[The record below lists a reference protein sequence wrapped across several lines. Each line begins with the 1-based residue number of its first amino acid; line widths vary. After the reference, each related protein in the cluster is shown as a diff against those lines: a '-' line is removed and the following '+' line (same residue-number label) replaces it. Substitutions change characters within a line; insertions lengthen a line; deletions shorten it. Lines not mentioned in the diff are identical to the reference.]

1 MISKVMFSIKT
12 SIRNWSDQIISYST
26 KNHKN
31 ISIVINNKK
40 CELTIQ
46 GNDEYDNLQYIILIW
61 EILVWQDGYFYAPTN
76 YSVNGIE
83 RPIENLV
90 SNNSRITDSKWISDS
105 LLLCRNHRQI
115 DEEIVEKYRTIRCL
129 DRKDKSM
136 NASMFSSFFYLI
148 SESYSQINLEHR
160 LVLLMHIC
168 DGFVIKFCEGREKN
182 NSGNISKI
190 IQKIDHKKYKAGA
203 RLLGISSS
211 RAIEALGE
219 TRNELSH
226 YTYKSK
232 SLGFFIN
239 NPDTSTD
246 NMVNLYA
253 FYVLAI
259 ALRVAVLNEIG
270 VNVTDEVKDYVMDD
284 YLDWI
289 KLVKHLDEDC
299 VLPKNVLRQ
308 MIQKI
313 QNQESK
319 N

>member
-1 MISKVMFSIKT
+1 MISKVVFSIKT
-12 SIRNWSDQIISYST
+12 SIRNWNDQIISYST
-26 KNHKN
+26 KDHKD

-46 GNDEYDNLQYIILIW
+46 GNDENDNLQYIILIW

-115 DEEIVEKYRTIRCL
+115 DEEIVEKYRTIRYL
-129 DRKDKSM
+129 DRKDESM

-168 DGFVIKFCEGREKN
+168 DGFVIEYFEGSGAN
-182 NSGNISKI
+182 NSGNINKI
-190 IQKIDHKKYKAGA
+190 IQKINRKKYKAGA
-203 RLLGISSS
+203 CLLGISSS
-211 RAIEALGE
+211 RAIKALGE

-232 SLGFFIN
+232 SLGSFIN
-239 NPDTSTD
+239 NPDTATD
-246 NMVNLYA
+246 DMVNLYA

-313 QNQESK
+313 QNHESK

>member
-1 MISKVMFSIKT
+1 MISKVVFSIKT

-26 KNHKN
+26 KDHKN

-136 NASMFSSFFYLI
+136 NASMFSSFFI
-148 SESYSQINLEHR
+148 
-160 LVLLMHIC
+160 
-168 DGFVIKFCEGREKN
+168 
-182 NSGNISKI
+182 
-190 IQKIDHKKYKAGA
+190 
-203 RLLGISSS
+203 
-211 RAIEALGE
+211 
-219 TRNELSH
+219 
-226 YTYKSK
+226 
-232 SLGFFIN
+232 
-239 NPDTSTD
+239 
-246 NMVNLYA
+246 
-253 FYVLAI
+253 
-259 ALRVAVLNEIG
+259 
-270 VNVTDEVKDYVMDD
+270 
-284 YLDWI
+284 
-289 KLVKHLDEDC
+289 
-299 VLPKNVLRQ
+299 
-308 MIQKI
+308 
-313 QNQESK
+313 
-319 N
+319 

>member
-1 MISKVMFSIKT
+1 MISKVVFSIKT
-12 SIRNWSDQIISYST
+12 SIRNWNDQIISYST
-26 KNHKN
+26 KDHKD

-46 GNDEYDNLQYIILIW
+46 GNDENDNLQYIILIW

-115 DEEIVEKYRTIRCL
+115 DEEIVEIYRTIRYL

-168 DGFVIKFCEGREKN
+168 DGFVIEYCEGSEMN
-182 NSGNISKI
+182 NSGNINKI
-190 IQKIDHKKYKAGA
+190 IQNINRKKYKTGA
-203 RLLGISSS
+203 CLLGISSS
-211 RAIEALGE
+211 RAIEALGK

-232 SLGFFIN
+232 SLGSFIN

-259 ALRVAVLNEIG
+259 VLRVAVLNEIG

>member
-1 MISKVMFSIKT
+1 MISKVVFSIKT
-12 SIRNWSDQIISYST
+12 SIRNWNDQIISYST
-26 KNHKN
+26 KDHKD

-46 GNDEYDNLQYIILIW
+46 GNDENDNLQYIILIW

-76 YSVNGIE
+76 YLVDGIE

-90 SNNSRITDSKWISDS
+90 SNNSRITDSKWVSDS
-105 LLLCRNHRQI
+105 VLLCRNHRQI
-115 DEEIVEKYRTIRCL
+115 DEEIVEKYRTIRYL
-129 DRKDKSM
+129 DRKDELM

-168 DGFVIKFCEGREKN
+168 DGFVINYFEGSGTN
-182 NSGNISKI
+182 NSGNINKI
-190 IQKIDHKKYKAGA
+190 IQKINRKKYKAGA
-203 RLLGISSS
+203 RLLGISTS

-232 SLGFFIN
+232 SLGSFIN
-239 NPDTSTD
+239 NPDTATD
-246 NMVNLYA
+246 DMVNLYA

-313 QNQESK
+313 QNHESK